1 MTEEIIYLIFNIMD
15 MKAVLTTLTLIVS
28 FACIADPIMRTEH
41 KRAPLKG
48 KVKIVR
54 SYGLGT
60 LYEAEV
66 RARGKNFYSVD
77 SFNEIGKKVYSYYV
91 SEGINDGGTRYKYD
105 VKGNLVEEYNEAVES
120 KLIKRTIYMYDT
132 IGRLIQELWM
142 WSDESLVYM
151 SKKYTYASGLLVT
164 REVSNSQGVYRTDYS
179 YNDKGQ
185 VISETNRH
193 PVSEGLTTTYTY
205 YDNGNILSET
215 MIYGFGSVKTTYTYD
230 KHNNEILAEEQVDD
244 GPVRRRFR
252 SEYIYDSH
260 GNWIRVIE
268 DTPSDYA
275 DSPGKQMFIREIE
288 YY

>member
-1 MTEEIIYLIFNIMD
+1 MVT
-15 MKAVLTTLTLIVS
+15 
-28 FACIADPIMRTEH
+28 FACIADPVMRTEH

-48 KVKIVR
+48 KVKTVR
-54 SYGLGT
+54 SYEVGLGT
-60 LYEAEV
+60 LDEAEV

-77 SFNEIGKKVYSYYV
+77 SFDVTGKIVYSYYV
-91 SEGINDGGTRYKYD
+91 SEGVNAGGMRYKYD
-105 VKGNLVEEYNEAVES
+105 VNGNLIEEYNEATES
-120 KLIKRTIYMYDT
+120 KYMKRTTYQYDT
-132 IGRLIQELWM
+132 TGRLIQELWM
-142 WSDESLVYM
+142 WSDKNLVYM

-164 REVSNSQGVYRTDYS
+164 REDSNSQGVLRADYS

-185 VISETNRH
+185 VISETDHH
-193 PVSEGLTTTYTY
+193 PVSEGSTTSYTY

-215 MIYGFGSVKTTYTYD
+215 NVNSLLSVKTTYTYD

-244 GPVRRRFR
+244 RPVRRRFT

-268 DTPSDYA
+268 DSPSDYA
-275 DSPGKQMFIREIE
+275 DSPLQMFIREIE